1 MTDQPAQS
9 AVPVPTAAWAL
20 AWSCLAGQVLLLGER
35 GADSSAVEM
44 LVSALIGA
52 VVVAWVSNGVLTAR
66 PGRLMLVWVISVLAA
81 VLYGAAMLDVSV
93 AGASDWRFVHFAS
106 SLVQLACLA
115 WFTNTEY
122 FAWQRSRPRATAT
135 GLGGLILIAVLVGA
149 LGGVIGSPEDALVRF
164 QINV

>member
-1 MTDQPAQS
+1 MTDQPAQP
-9 AVPVPTAAWAL
+9 ALPVPTAAWAL

-52 VVVAWVSNGVLTAR
+52 VLVVWIANGVLTAR
-66 PGRLMLVWVISVLAA
+66 TGRLLLVWAIFVLAA
-81 VLYGAAMLDVSV
+81 LLYGVALLDASV
-93 AGASDWRFVHFAS
+93 AGASDWRFVSFAS

-122 FAWQRSRPRATAT
+122 FAWQRSRPQAGAA
-135 GLGGLILIAVLVGA
+135 GLGGLILVAVLVGA
-149 LGGVIGSPEDALVRF
+149 LAGVIGAPEDAPVRF